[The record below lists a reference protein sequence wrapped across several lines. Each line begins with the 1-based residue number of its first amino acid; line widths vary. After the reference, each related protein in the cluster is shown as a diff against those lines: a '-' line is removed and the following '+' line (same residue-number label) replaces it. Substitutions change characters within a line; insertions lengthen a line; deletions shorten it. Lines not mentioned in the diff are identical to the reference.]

1 MFFGRG
7 ATAQRLW
14 RGRDLP
20 GSQASC
26 GPTSTNSKFSL
37 PPYQP
42 FYLPNKQLFQPSLFL
57 LQQLVYGLA
66 YDGDVVVFEFE
77 SARATVCR
85 QTNVSLAGI

>member
-1 MFFGRG
+1 MFFQQRRNG
-7 ATAQRLW
+7 AAPLE
-14 RGRDLP
+14 GRDLH

-57 LQQLVYGLA
+57 LQQLVYGVA
-66 YDGDVVVFEFE
+66 YDGDVVVFG

-85 QTNVSLAGI
+85 LTNVSLAGI